1 MRERFTGKANEYLAE
16 IAKDGKYTDA
26 NRGYVIIPHKIKR
39 CLGLSL
45 YEKMLLECLLS
56 YMGDSNKCYPTQER
70 LALHMSCS
78 SKTVERHLKSLK
90 AKEFI
95 EIEKPNKNN
104 VYYLPNNLHENPYL
118 LLSEKTYEFMNS
130 VRGKVNSGDLD
141 KWVAEVVESET
152 YQEFIT
158 KLRNTLRIKYTQES
172 SGVNV
177 LEIALSGYSKHDY
190 VEKKVGEILEEYK
203 SFMQKEFEEKFKQ
216 TSCSIDLK
224 SVQDTNKRESL
235 LK

>member
-1 MRERFTGKANEYLAE
+1 VSKF
-16 IAKDGKYTDA
+16 
-26 NRGYVIIPHKIKR
+26 RGSIR
-39 CLGLSL
+39 
-45 YEKMLLECLLS
+45 
-56 YMGDSNKCYPTQER
+56 
-70 LALHMSCS
+70 
-78 SKTVERHLKSLK
+78 
-90 AKEFI
+90 
-95 EIEKPNKNN
+95 
-104 VYYLPNNLHENPYL
+104 
-118 LLSEKTYEFMNS
+118 
-130 VRGKVNSGDLD
+130 
-141 KWVAEVVESET
+141 VAEVVKSET

-158 KLRNTLRIKYTQES
+158 KLRNTLRIKYTQEW

-216 TSCSIDLK
+216 TSCSTDLK